1 MNKYE
6 QHEQFTKNVI
16 GWAEARK
23 LIPNSTPFA
32 QAGKTLEEVAELWQ
46 AKVKADKSEIKDA
59 IGDIAVTLII
69 GNYLHWTGINA
80 PFDDETNEFKYL
92 YTQDPTSSGEY
103 FREGIQQILDHTIKN
118 EHQHAYRS
126 LVRLCK
132 GQRLDFNECCELAW
146 DEIKDRKGEMKADG
160 VFYKE

>member
-1 MNKYE
+1 MNEYE
-6 QHEQFTKNVI
+6 QHEEFVKNVI

-23 LIPNSTPFA
+23 IVPNSTPPA
-32 QAGKTLEEVAELWQ
+32 QTGKTLEEVAELWQ
-46 AKVKADKSEIKDA
+46 AYVKNNKAEIKDA

-69 GNYLHWTGINA
+69 GNYLYWTQLDNRCL
-80 PFDDETNEFKYL
+80 EEVNEFKFL

-103 FREGIQQILDHTIKN
+103 FKEGVQQIINHTI
-118 EHQHAYRS
+118 ESGHQHAYRS

-132 GQRLDFNECCELAW
+132 GLRLDFNECCLLAW
-146 DEIKDRKGEMKADG
+146 HEIKDRKGTLGADG